1 MPRSKEAQ
9 KARDAQ
15 RSALLKEA
23 RSLRDSGG
31 KITPEHQAELDRY
44 DRKSGAKK
52 QRYSAATSEILSGKD
67 KGEISPTLSSAVKR
81 VSERNPGLIKEVT
94 AIKEAPNI
102 VKAAVRSVVPD
113 NRYTEAL
120 STEPRQT
127 KLNPINNDTR
137 HHSVLTTIADKLGDK
152 LDAAESKGVWNNH
165 YEKAA
170 THLADSH
177 AFNDMS
183 LQSHNYG
190 DVEGAKRHFQ
200 TSANSLIAAH
210 ANLHNRQG
218 VSLAP
223 GIPNYITTT
232 VRDYVH
238 STTPG
243 VGAKPHND
251 FVARVLKERTR
262 PQSAPVVKETAPKA
276 PVRPINSEELN
287 RFVSDIPENPK
298 AITTVKSPRERAEM
312 RSAVAKKL
320 AEQKGKRVSEFNLS
334 SASRN
339 VELERPE
346 IDTSSIGK
354 EPGFSGSQMIGQQLS
369 NWAKGANY

>member
-15 RSALLKEA
+15 RAATLKEA
-23 RSLRDSGG
+23 RQLKAAG
-31 KITPEHQAELDRY
+31 KELSPEHQAEY
-44 DRKSGAKK
+44 DRNERKKSNRNA
-52 QRYSAATSEILSGKD
+52 RYSQGTSEILSGKD
-67 KGEISPTLSSAVKR
+67 ESQIAPELRASVKR

-94 AIKEAPNI
+94 AIQEAPKI

-137 HHSVLTTIADKLGDK
+137 HHSVLTTIADKMGEK

-165 YEKAA
+165 YEKVA

-190 DVEGAKRHFQ
+190 EVDAAKRHFKA
-200 TSANSLIAAH
+200 SADSLIAAH

-223 GIPNYITTT
+223 GIPNYITNT

-251 FVARVLKERTR
+251 FVARVLKERPTPQPR
-262 PQSAPVVKETAPKA
+262 PEVKTAPKA
-276 PVRPINSEELN
+276 PVRPLSKEELN
-287 RFVSDIPENPK
+287 KVVSDVPENPRG
-298 AITTVKSPRERAEM
+298 ITTPKSPRERAEM
-312 RSAVAKKL
+312 RAAVAKKL
-320 AEQKGKRVSEFNLS
+320 AEQKGKRTSEFKMS
-334 SASRN
+334 SASKN
-339 VELERPE
+339 AELERPE
-346 IDTSSIGK
+346 VDTSSIGK
-354 EPGFSGSQMIGQQLS
+354 EPGFSGSQMIGQQLT